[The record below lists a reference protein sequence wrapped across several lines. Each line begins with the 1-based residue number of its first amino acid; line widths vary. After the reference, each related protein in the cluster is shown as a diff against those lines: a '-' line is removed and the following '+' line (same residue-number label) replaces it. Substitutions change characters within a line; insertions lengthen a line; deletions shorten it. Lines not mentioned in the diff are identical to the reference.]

1 LCTAFKTH
9 YYYFIARCTL
19 IPHVVA
25 LMLSRIKLALLRLLV
40 LHCDTQPSRMHVLL
54 DDNSIVQRDTL
65 LCVYKLMNN

>member
-1 LCTAFKTH
+1 
-9 YYYFIARCTL
+9 
-19 IPHVVA
+19 
-25 LMLSRIKLALLRLLV
+25 MLSRIKLALLRLLV